1 MLKKLVNFALGNRWL
16 VLGAAIMLFG
26 WGIVS
31 FHNLP
36 VEAYPDVA
44 NNYVQVITQ
53 WPGRAAEEVEQ
64 QVTTP
69 IEIQMAGIPHM
80 AHLRSTSLAGLSSV
94 TMIFDD
100 ESVNDWNREKVLE
113 RLSQVTLPAGL
124 QPQIGTDWSPVGQIY
139 WYTLRSTNPAYDSM
153 ELKSLEDWKLEKAFK
168 SVPGVVDVSSFGG
181 ITREYQVR
189 VDPDKLISYGLSI
202 SQVEQQLTNNNINAG
217 GSFIEQGEQQIN
229 VREVGLYRNVHD
241 IEETLLKSQNGTAL
255 RVKDIA
261 TVAQGPKIRLGQIG
275 KTCRPG
281 ATPVT
286 ESDPTSGP
294 TDPCVEHLDK
304 DGKPVVIAKEDGKL
318 IDNGDV
324 VEGIVLLQK
333 GEDSDGVLEGIH
345 QKVAEL
351 NGTPGHPGVL
361 PAGVKV
367 VPFLDRS
374 DLLHYTTHTVL
385 HNLTEGIILVVI
397 ILFFFLGNVR
407 GALIVS
413 LTIPFALLFASI
425 CLDLRHIP
433 ANLLSLGALDFGMVV
448 DGAVVMVENII
459 RHLSH
464 HKGEDVSPVDQIRL
478 AAHEV
483 QKPVFYAIGII
494 ITAYLPIFTL
504 QAVEGRLFRPMAWTV
519 AFALLG
525 ALIFSILLAPVLSS
539 ILFPRG
545 ASEWENPVMTW
556 ITNRYRHVA
565 KWAIEHHRVTFA
577 IAGGALALAF
587 FLGFSGI
594 IGSEFLPHL
603 DEGAIWVRG
612 TLAPSTG
619 PTESLR
625 IVDEARER
633 LNAFPEV
640 TKVVSQT
647 GRPDDGT
654 DVTGFFNTEYF
665 VDLKPKEQWR
675 PVFHKNKD
683 ELIGAMDREL
693 EKTPGVIWNFSQ
705 PISDN
710 VEEAVS
716 GVKGELAVKLYG
728 DDLKTLEGKADE
740 IVSVM
745 SKVRGVQDL
754 GLFRVIGQPNLNY
767 TVNREAAARYGIN
780 VADVQDAV
788 QTAVGGN
795 AVSQVL
801 QGDAHYDLVVR
812 YLPKYRSTQEAID
825 NIRLLSP
832 SGERV
837 SLAQLTNTKTEDGA
851 EEIYREGGQRYVA
864 IKYSVRDRDL
874 GSTVEEAI
882 AKVNAQVKLPP
893 GYKTDWAGEYESQKR
908 SSRRLMLV
916 LPVTILIIFVLLY
929 TMFHSGKWA
938 TLILVNVSMAPVGGL
953 LALLLTHTNFSVS
966 SGVGFLALFGVS
978 VQTGVIMLEYINQLR
993 AGGHSIEDAAIEG
1006 AVLRLRPIMM
1016 TMLVATLG
1024 LLPAAT
1030 SHGIGSDSQRPFA
1043 IVIVGGLLGALL
1055 ISVFLL
1061 PTLYVWIARPSD
1073 ILPEP
1078 ETEFEN

>member
-1 MLKKLVNFALGNRWL
+1 MIRGLVDFALNNRWL
-16 VLGAAIMLFG
+16 VLGAAILLFA
-26 WGIVS
+26 WGIIS

-44 NNYVQVITQ
+44 NNYVQIITQ

-64 QVTTP
+64 QITIP

-80 AHLRSTSLAGLSSV
+80 QHLRSTSLAGLSSI
-94 TMIFDD
+94 MLIFDD
-100 ESVNDWNREKVLE
+100 DSNNDWNREKALE
-113 RLSQVTLPAGL
+113 RLGQVTLPNGL
-124 QPQIGTDWSPVGQIY
+124 QPQIGTDYSPVGQIY
-139 WYTLRSTNPAYDSM
+139 WYTLRSTNPAYDNM
-153 ELKSLEDWKLEKAFK
+153 DLKSLEDWTLEKQFK

-181 ITREYQVR
+181 MTREYQIR
-189 VDPDKLISYGLSI
+189 VDPDKLVSYGLSI
-202 SQVEQQLTNNNINAG
+202 GQVEQQIANNNINAG
-217 GSFIEQGEQQIN
+217 GNFIEAGSQQIN

-241 IEETLLKSQNGTAL
+241 IEETVLKTQAGTAL

-261 TVAQGPKIRLGQIG
+261 TVAQGPKIRLGRLA
-275 KTCRPG
+275 KMCRFG
-281 ATPVT
+281 ATPAA

-304 DGKPVVIAKEDGKL
+304 QGKPIIIQKEDGKL
-318 IDNGDV
+318 IDNDDV
-324 VEGIVLLQK
+324 VEGVVLLQK
-333 GEDSDGVLEGIH
+333 GDDSDQVLEGIH
-345 QKVAEL
+345 KKVAEL
-351 NGTPGHPGVL
+351 NNGILPPGV
-361 PAGVKV
+361 KI

-374 DLLHYTTHTVL
+374 DLLRYTTHTVL

-397 ILFFFLGNVR
+397 ILFLFLGNAR
-407 GALIVS
+407 GAFIVA

-448 DGAVVMVENII
+448 DGAVVMVENIV

-464 HKGEDVSPVDQIRL
+464 SRDRREMKSPSEQIRE

-483 QKPVFYAIGII
+483 QRPVFYAIGII

-504 QAVEGRLFRPMAWTV
+504 QAVEGRLFKPMAWTV

-525 ALIFSILLAPVLSS
+525 ALIFSMLIAPVLSS
-539 ILFPRG
+539 LLFPKG
-545 ASEWENPVMTW
+545 ASEWQNPVMTW
-556 ITNRYRHVA
+556 LTTHYRRSA
-565 KWAIEHHRVTFA
+565 KWAIEHRFVTLGVAAFA
-577 IAGGALALAF
+577 LILSGY
-587 FLGFSGI
+587 LGMSGI

-619 PTESLR
+619 PTESVR
-625 IVDEARER
+625 IMDEAR
-633 LNAFPEV
+633 LKLSSFPEV
-640 TKVVSQT
+640 TKVTSQT

-654 DVTGFFNTEYF
+654 DTTGYFNTEYF
-665 VDLKPKEQWR
+665 VDLKPKEEWR
-675 PVFHKNKD
+675 SVFKKNKD
-683 ELIGAMDREL
+683 ELIAAMDREL

-716 GVKGELAVKLYG
+716 GVKGELAVKIYG
-728 DDLKTLEGKADE
+728 DDLRTLEEKGNQ
-740 IVSVM
+740 IVSIM
-745 SKVRGVQDL
+745 GQIKGVQDL

-767 TVNREAAARYGIN
+767 TVNREAAARFGIN
-780 VADVQDAV
+780 VADVQDAI

-795 AVSQVL
+795 AVTQLL
-801 QGDAHYDLVVR
+801 QGEARYDVVIR
-812 YLPKYRSTQEAID
+812 YLPQYRNTQEAID

-837 SLAQLTNTKTEDGA
+837 SLSQLTTVKTEDGA
-851 EEIYREGGQRYVA
+851 EEVYREGGQRYVA

-882 AKVNAQVKLPP
+882 AKVNKQVQLPP
-893 GYKTDWAGEYESQKR
+893 GYKIDWAGEYESQKR
-908 SSRRLMLV
+908 SSRRLLIV
-916 LPVTILIIFVLLY
+916 LPITIILIFVILY
-929 TMFHSGKWA
+929 TMFKSGKWA
-938 TLILVNVSMAPVGGL
+938 LLILANVSMAPIGGL
-953 LALLLTHTNFSVS
+953 LALLLTRTNFSVS

-993 AGGHSIEDAAIEG
+993 ARGKSIEDSAIEG

-1043 IVIVGGLLGALL
+1043 IVIVGGLIGALV

-1061 PTLYVWIARPSD
+1061 PTLYVWIARPQD
-1073 ILPEP
+1073 VLPVP